1 MPRLTRTLPLLIALA
16 LSLPVAAVA
25 QSDGESQ
32 ATPKGGADP
41 ALAKR
46 LQDNEWTLHAGRD
59 AAGQP
64 IAGLLVP
71 GKPGK
76 RFVLRFDAANV
87 SVTGGCNAMTGSWQL
102 GPQARLTVGRLAST
116 MKACE
121 PALMQ
126 ADEALAAVLAQP
138 LHVQL
143 DPGATPALR
152 LVTPGGQTLAL
163 AGEATL
169 ASRYGAP
176 TRIFLEVAAQTV
188 PCQPGAGA
196 ATQCLRVRERR
207 FDDQGLRV
215 DPPGEWHTFHD
226 RIDGYTHTP
235 GVRNVL
241 RVDRYERAQAP
252 ADASA
257 YLYVLDLVVE
267 SATESA
273 GD

>member
-1 MPRLTRTLPLLIALA
+1 MVLRVRCLLMAAL
-16 LSLPVAAVA
+16 LVLGGCAAR
-25 QSDGESQ
+25 SES
-32 ATPKGGADP
+32 AAGDP
-41 ALAKR
+41 ALAKS

-76 RFVLRFDAANV
+76 RFVLRFDAASV

-138 LHVQL
+138 LQVQL

-152 LVTPGGQTLAL
+152 LVSPGGQTLAL

-188 PCQPGAGA
+188 PCQPGAGP

-215 DPPGEWHTFHD
+215 DPPGEWRTFQD